1 MKEAGGGPG
10 VCARQ
15 LFGGA
20 PLVDGEELRAVRA
33 PELAEA
39 VHRQARRARH
49 ELQEARSL
57 LVREREHSLHTI
69 RTDCV

>member
-1 MKEAGGGPG
+1 M
-10 VCARQ
+10 CARE
-15 LFGGA
+15 LLGGA

-39 VHRQARRARH
+39 VHRHARSARH

-57 LVREREHSLHTI
+57 LDREREQGLHARATRAHI
-69 RTDCV
+69 LR